1 MLKGACMQGNHIII
15 IIIIILA
22 VWALIERKLIVTT
35 RYTIASAKYPKKA
48 EATSFVLLA
57 DLHNQTFGKNNQR
70 LAGRIEEL
78 NPDYIFVAGDMINK
92 KEAAYPSNAYDLLEK
107 LAKKY
112 MIYYAYGN
120 HEQRMEQYGDK
131 INPYIDKKASGKSAK
146 NSTLDQEKLYST
158 WVEFK
163 DRLDSMGVIF
173 LDNESVSVAKKDLKY
188 SFTGMSI
195 GTAYFERY
203 SIPDMETEYLKNLIS
218 SDQHGEF
225 HILIAHN
232 PFYFPN
238 YLEWGA
244 DLVVSG
250 HFHGGMVRLPGI
262 GGMISPQAKFFPKY
276 DAGLYEDKG
285 KHMVVS
291 RGLGS
296 HSIMPRLF
304 NAPELIYIELKSKD

>member
-1 MLKGACMQGNHIII
+1 MQGNHIVISII
-15 IIIIILA
+15 IMIA

-35 RYTIASAKYPKKA
+35 RYTITSAKYPKNVK
-48 EATSFVLLA
+48 ATSFVLLA
-57 DLHNQTFGKNNQR
+57 DLHNQTFGKGNER
-70 LAGRIEEL
+70 LVRRIEEL
-78 NPDYIFVAGDMINK
+78 NPDYILVAGDMINK
-92 KEAAYPSNAYDLLEK
+92 KNAAYPSNAYDLLEK

-131 INPYIDKKASGKSAK
+131 EHPYIDKKADGKSAG
-146 NSTLDQEKLYST
+146 NATLDQDKLYST

-163 DRLDSMGVIF
+163 ERLNSTGVMF
-173 LDNESVSVAKKDLKY
+173 LDNESVAVTTNSIRLSV
-188 SFTGMSI
+188 TGVSI
-195 GTAYFERY
+195 GTDYFERY
-203 SIPDMETEYLKNLIS
+203 SVPDMKTEYLKALIS
-218 SDQHGEF
+218 TDQSGEY

-238 YLEWGA
+238 YSEWGA

-285 KHMVVS
+285 KQMVVS

-304 NAPELIYIELKSKD
+304 NAPELVLIEIKSQKE